1 MQTVNNCKQAIA
13 NVHNVQISKNLRKGT
28 QHIFHNISLMK
39 ILANATWLKKVLNY
53 HNLDI

>member
-13 NVHNVQISKNLRKGT
+13 NVHNAQVSKNLRKGT